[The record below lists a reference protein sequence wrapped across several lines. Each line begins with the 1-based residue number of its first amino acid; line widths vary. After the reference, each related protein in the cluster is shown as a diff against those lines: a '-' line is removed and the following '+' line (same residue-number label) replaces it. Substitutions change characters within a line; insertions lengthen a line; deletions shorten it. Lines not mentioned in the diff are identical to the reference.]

1 MIGLVACGG
10 GEGDKAPAP
19 APAAKP
25 TPPPTAAPSEPAADA
40 DDNEAEPLSIFL
52 DANVIEGKAPL
63 TVIFKVDIDGGTL
76 PLKWKWDYGNGA
88 SSDAAETEHTYVYE
102 KPGVFLVELEVEDS
116 AGDSDFDILEIEV
129 FEK

>member
-10 GEGDKAPAP
+10 GEGEKAPAP
-19 APAAKP
+19 AATP
-25 TPPPTAAPSEPAADA
+25 TPPSTAAPSEAAVEA

-88 SSDAAETEHTYVYE
+88 SGEAAETEHTYVYE

>member
-1 MIGLVACGG
+1 MFGLIACGG
-10 GEGDKAPAP
+10 GDGGEQAP
-19 APAAKP
+19 APAATP
-25 TPPPTAAPSEPAADA
+25 TPPSTAAAAPAADA

-63 TVIFKVDIDGGTL
+63 TVVFKVDVDGGTL

-88 SSDAAETEHTYVYE
+88 SSAAPETEHPYVYE
-102 KPGVFLVELEVEDS
+102 KPGVFLVELEVEDA